1 MLTNP
6 KITIEMPSLFS
17 EFLKRIFLFLVQW
30 IKCTRKKLLL
40 RIHWRLSTILKT
52 SKKSVW
58 RNVFRYVKVCIFWK
72 CTQYT
77 ILWDKTHKFP
87 LSKINGT
94 KYVLFFLS
102 RAPVHHN
109 FTFNLQFLYEPKHKI
124 CLFKTTFGIFH
135 FRLRFAFITAYVFVQ
150 QNAWALWF

>member
-1 MLTNP
+1 M
-6 KITIEMPSLFS
+6 
-17 EFLKRIFLFLVQW
+17 QW

-40 RIHWRLSTILKT
+40 RMHWRLSTILKT

-87 LSKINGT
+87 LSKINGK
-94 KYVLFFLS
+94 KYVLFFF
-102 RAPVHHN
+102 RE
-109 FTFNLQFLYEPKHKI
+109 LQFITTLLLIYDFYMSRSTRFVSLKLRLGFSFFDYVSLLLQLMFLFHKMRG
-124 CLFKTTFGIFH
+124 LFDFKTS
-135 FRLRFAFITAYVFVQ
+135 
-150 QNAWALWF
+150 